1 MHRIGM
7 EHRAGRRVSALAA
20 GLERGDAESLREAVA
35 QFDDELVRLCYLMVG
50 DRELARDA
58 VQNLWISVWRKP
70 PRLRDRERLR
80 GWLQKVAVN
89 EVRQLVRKR
98 DAGARA
104 ERQTRFQPP
113 ATIDSTE
120 SAVSERLAV
129 ILESLDEQERHLLG
143 LRFILD
149 LSAVQIGEQL
159 GLSPEGARSRLH
171 RLIKRIREEIV
182 NVGIE

>member
-1 MHRIGM
+1 M

-50 DRELARDA
+50 DRE
-58 VQNLWISVWRKP
+58 RKP

-89 EVRQLVRKR
+89 EVRQLARKR

-113 ATIDSTE
+113 ATMNPHE

-171 RLIKRIREEIV
+171 RLIKRIREDIV